1 MPTFSQTNPFP
12 RQPINVQPRPI
23 PRHYPT
29 NAQVFGRQSKPMY
42 QQNNPPKQESPV
54 PMSISTAG
62 PSRIQPRQTS
72 TRYPNFF
79 QSTGPRNFISEELTN
94 VQISEPYESSDLN
107 QPPDIFY
114 TDQLED

>member
-1 MPTFSQTNPFP
+1 
-12 RQPINVQPRPI
+12 
-23 PRHYPT
+23 
-29 NAQVFGRQSKPMY
+29 MY

-114 TDQLED
+114 TDQLEDQPQNFDPDYDNLHYTQNFENSEENSENFQNQASNQKLT